1 MSFVNMLGETKVSNF
16 KSKVPRQENILWFDI
31 SVKDGITVQKV
42 QTRDKLSE
50 VNPCYSLGERTTC
63 YKVENF
69 ATKSNLLY
77 YIWHLTNSSIR

>member
-1 MSFVNMLGETKVSNF
+1 
-16 KSKVPRQENILWFDI
+16 
-31 SVKDGITVQKV
+31 VKDAITVQKV

-50 VNPCYSLGERTTC
+50 VHPCYSLGERTTC